1 MNFYQRKTNLVRYEN
16 CLFADSHSTFNRCK
30 ISVYKLQYVNEV
42 DDVRR
47 TGWNKDLNK
56 MTNWV

>member
-47 TGWNKDLNK
+47 TG
-56 MTNWV
+56 